1 MTREEYTFAAEHYIP
16 VVVEDGRTYLRICE
30 IKKYFP
36 DPYRRER
43 GLHPYVK
50 LVLLDP
56 NLNSVTEASPELVS
70 PADPERFY
78 DSLEADKRNF
88 PGKYAETKK

>member
-50 LVLLDP
+50 LVLLDS
-56 NLNSVTEASPELVS
+56 NRNSVTEKSPELVS

>member
-1 MTREEYTFAAEHYIP
+1 MTKEEYNFAAERNLP
-16 VVVEDGRTYLRICE
+16 VVVEDGRRYLRICE
-30 IKKYFP
+30 IKKCFP

-43 GLHPYVK
+43 GVHPYVK

-56 NLNSVTEASPELVS
+56 NQNSVTDVSPELVS

-88 PGKYAETKK
+88 PGKYTETKK

>member
-1 MTREEYTFAAEHYIP
+1 MTREEYTFAADHYLP

-30 IKKYFP
+30 IKKCFP

-43 GLHPYVK
+43 GQHPYVK

-56 NLNSVTEASPELVS
+56 NRNSVTEKTPEQVS

-78 DSLEADKRNF
+78 ESLEADKRNF